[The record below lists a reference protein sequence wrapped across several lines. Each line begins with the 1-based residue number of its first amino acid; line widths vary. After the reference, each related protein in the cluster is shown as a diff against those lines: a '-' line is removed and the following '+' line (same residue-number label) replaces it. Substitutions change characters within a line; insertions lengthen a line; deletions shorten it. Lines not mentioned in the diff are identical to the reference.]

1 MGFDVQK
8 IKQKLFHRDSDSNE
22 EDFIEEDGYSSG
34 DVSYDDTDPAERAK
48 TVKKKLIM
56 VGVGAVAI
64 FAAASVASNALFSG
78 GEKGGNAQQQTGPT
92 GTVTAGTPADAF
104 PAKYSEIAQTQGKQ
118 QTNGHNHA
126 AGPPPPGSPYR
137 RLPLPRWPAHC
148 PRLDPDAPD
157 RGIHHRFLAERHAAA
172 VFRPAV
178 DACRSDR

>member
-22 EDFIEEDGYSSG
+22 EDFIEEEGYASG

-78 GEKGGNAQQQTGPT
+78 SSEGERNES
-92 GTVTAGTPADAF
+92 VAGF
-104 PAKYSEIAQTQGKQ
+104 SKSVLKIVLC
-118 QTNGHNHA
+118 
-126 AGPPPPGSPYR
+126 S
-137 RLPLPRWPAHC
+137 C
-148 PRLDPDAPD
+148 
-157 RGIHHRFLAERHAAA
+157 RFRA
-172 VFRPAV
+172 
-178 DACRSDR
+178 